1 MPWHVRDA
9 ADTSHYTLRG
19 LFSVKYY
26 YQKTSDNEKVEIE
39 KELPGF
45 NQPVVILTANAIT
58 GMKEKY
64 LQEGFE
70 DYLAKPIEKDE
81 LIRVCNMVFNKY
93 KSSEPNPP
101 EEVEELEIIGE
112 DEPSNKEQYLR
123 ENNVDIDK
131 ALELLSDMNMYDM
144 TISDFLSEVEEKWN
158 NIITY
163 KNNSDMEN
171 YAIEVHSLKSD
182 AKYLGFT
189 SLADISY
196 QHELHSKENDIAFVE
211 ENFQKL
217 ECEYQKV
224 LSIAKEYNKM

>member
-1 MPWHVRDA
+1 
-9 ADTSHYTLRG
+9 
-19 LFSVKYY
+19 
-26 YQKTSDNEKVEIE
+26 
-39 KELPGF
+39 
-45 NQPVVILTANAIT
+45 
-58 GMKEKY
+58 
-64 LQEGFE
+64 
-70 DYLAKPIEKDE
+70 
-81 LIRVCNMVFNKY
+81 
-93 KSSEPNPP
+93 
-101 EEVEELEIIGE
+101 
-112 DEPSNKEQYLR
+112 
-123 ENNVDIDK
+123 
-131 ALELLSDMNMYDM
+131 MYDM